1 MAALNIFLA
10 KKVGLSSSDP
20 PRYISSIHFLHHQI
34 IITFPR
40 SFLIPSPRQA
50 AEPTDGSALSAA
62 PPSGEELR
70 RQAEREEQIRQ
81 RKLRDQQ
88 AREKEQRN
96 LPETWGALGSL
107 LEALGSL
114 GEPWGTWYWDNLR
127 DKPRETYQGYQ

>member
-10 KKVGLSSSDP
+10 KKVGLRLLRP
-20 PRYISSIHFLHHQI
+20 PKVYQFHSLPFTSY

-40 SFLIPSPRQA
+40 SILIPSPRQA

-62 PPSGEELR
+62 PSGEELR

-107 LEALGSL
+107 V
-114 GEPWGTWYWDNLR
+114 EPWGTWYWDNLR